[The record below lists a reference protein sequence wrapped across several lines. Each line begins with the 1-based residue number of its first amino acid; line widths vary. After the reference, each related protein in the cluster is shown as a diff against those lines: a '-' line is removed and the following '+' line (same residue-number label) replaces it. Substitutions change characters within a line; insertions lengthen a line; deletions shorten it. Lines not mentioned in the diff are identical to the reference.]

1 MAAAMAEEKGKV
13 IKAILTT
20 ILLIVVLGAH
30 QVVAE
35 DLAKY
40 HLLSLTELNVLAD
53 DSPDSV
59 NLKLALVRKIGQ
71 SDQAAALRVVSEMLD
86 QLLDP
91 SERLITTAFSC
102 ELNIR
107 QGLIDVATPFC
118 KQILRS
124 LESENLTDVSRALAL
139 NALGYF
145 YIRQGKP
152 EEALALFEVALRL
165 PEMNDEVVAIT
176 IMHNR
181 GVSLMLSGLTDLAIQ
196 AYENADQ
203 HKSILAADETL
214 PTILAYNLGY
224 VQAQAGNHQSA
235 LRSFAI
241 VIPWLESTGQ
251 LARAYLAHAQ
261 IALSLSGLGQY
272 TEALQELAPWM
283 ERTDVSVSPDSAA
296 QAQLALGKAYLGLER
311 VEEAEFALLK
321 GIQIATESDNPS
333 RLRELSLVYGEM
345 LLDYQDPA
353 KAAMYLAN
361 FLDRLSANN
370 KNLELGP
377 AHELLARAYAKS
389 GQFEDALT
397 HSLMAAD
404 AVNSAQGADFARRLA
419 SLSISNELDVKDQQ
433 LYLAEEQQKA
443 LEVERRLSQVIQ
455 IGVLGATVVL
465 FVMVL
470 FYFNHRSRV
479 RESKVHKD
487 AAERLQKEVEI
498 RTEEV
503 QQALRQSFEAEQ
515 QRAEMEVRLA
525 NDEKLRLIGQL
536 TGGVAHDFN
545 NLLTV
550 IQLSSEL
557 LQLDLPERQQ
567 KLVRDIIAA
576 ADSGKAITS
585 GLLAYARQQV
595 LQPTLI
601 DLKTFFAA
609 NSSIFKRSVNG
620 MVQLETVISD
630 QDVHLFIR
638 ADAGQ
643 LVSAVLNLILNARE
657 ASEPGSSIQ
666 VSVCREAG
674 KIAVLIRDF
683 GQGMSPEEV
692 KHAVEPFYTTKG
704 PAEGSGLGLA
714 MVDGFMNQSGGEL
727 RVDSEPGVGTTVTLL
742 FESAAS
748 EILPDSQNIEVAASG
763 AGQTILLVEDEAQIR
778 EVGKMALESA
788 GYQVYLAE
796 NADDALRK
804 MESLPDFDLL
814 ISDLMMPG
822 ALSGEQLIEKVRLT
836 RPKLPV
842 LLMTG
847 YASHVPNQ
855 HPILIKP
862 FKLNDLL
869 STVAGLLSERDS
881 RSIQA

>member
-1 MAAAMAEEKGKV
+1 
-13 IKAILTT
+13 
-20 ILLIVVLGAH
+20 
-30 QVVAE
+30 
-35 DLAKY
+35 
-40 HLLSLTELNVLAD
+40 
-53 DSPDSV
+53 
-59 NLKLALVRKIGQ
+59 
-71 SDQAAALRVVSEMLD
+71 
-86 QLLDP
+86 
-91 SERLITTAFSC
+91 
-102 ELNIR
+102 
-107 QGLIDVATPFC
+107 
-118 KQILRS
+118 
-124 LESENLTDVSRALAL
+124 
-139 NALGYF
+139 
-145 YIRQGKP
+145 
-152 EEALALFEVALRL
+152 
-165 PEMNDEVVAIT
+165 
-176 IMHNR
+176 
-181 GVSLMLSGLTDLAIQ
+181 
-196 AYENADQ
+196 
-203 HKSILAADETL
+203 
-214 PTILAYNLGY
+214 
-224 VQAQAGNHQSA
+224 
-235 LRSFAI
+235 
-241 VIPWLESTGQ
+241 
-251 LARAYLAHAQ
+251 
-261 IALSLSGLGQY
+261 
-272 TEALQELAPWM
+272 M